1 MIEICNVHRF
11 LPYYICEDQLPPTIV
26 HLRAESEVISQQA
39 GVAAVVSRRRA
50 ACSDDMTNGGV
61 IKPAIRGLA
70 CALASADVWMS
81 VPCGRRY

>member
-1 MIEICNVHRF
+1 MLASVTICHFFIFLNFKNKNNCMIEICNVHRF

-50 ACSDDMTNGGV
+50 PV
-61 IKPAIRGLA
+61 KR
-70 CALASADVWMS
+70 
-81 VPCGRRY
+81 